1 MTSFTAEIAQVLTKD
16 KTTNNLIAQL
26 AEKSNKTPEEVTQ
39 DVSEMFAKY
48 GRFLVKKENN
58 DAASDE
64 DLNGARGGIADVA
77 KKYGFDGDKANLIL
91 EKLKSGLTKSS
102 EIPSSES
109 MDEDKTKLGKG
120 KKFKIFLICAS
131 AVLLVMN
138 LVKKGKKQGNY

>member
-1 MTSFTAEIAQVLTKD
+1 MTTSFTAEIAQVLTED

-26 AEKSNKTPEEVTQ
+26 AEKSSKTPEEVTQ

-58 DAASDE
+58 DDAGANE
-64 DLNGARGGIADVA
+64 DLNGARGGIAEVA
-77 KKYGFDGDKANLIL
+77 KKYGFDGDKANSIL

-102 EIPSSES
+102 DIPSSES
-109 MDEDKTKLGKG
+109 MDDDKSKLGKG

-138 LVKKGKKQGNY
+138 IIKKGKK